1 MLHFTGEQGVI
12 FPHPI
17 SNVSRKDAD
26 YHCSH
31 TAAVAIPAE
40 PENLLPAGKY
50 HTWGAEP
57 G

>member
-1 MLHFTGEQGVI
+1 MVYESIKGIMNKVK
-12 FPHPI
+12 
-17 SNVSRKDAD
+17 SRKGTD

-31 TAAVAIPAE
+31 AVASAIPAE